1 MAKNVSHCLSNK
13 TNLLIEAGTGVGK
26 SFAYLIPAILS
37 CRKTV
42 VSTASIAL
50 QDQLAE
56 KDLIFL
62 QKTITKK
69 FSFGVL
75 KGKNNYVCIK
85 REREFSQTSAA
96 YLKFLEWLKK
106 TKTGEKNELPFVPE
120 FWSNICGN
128 SQDCNGRKCPFYH
141 DCFYYRYFRYL
152 YNTDILI
159 VNHHLLAYDL
169 LLEFNILPFHD
180 QLVVDEASEVE
191 AAIAH
196 VMGSVLSYDRFAWL
210 LYRLKG
216 LKIMVDPL
224 FPSIEQFF
232 NKNNG
237 SIYPTTPIPSAIT
250 EGLYELKKM
259 LDLSNIIST
268 IKGFIKTSGSDEY
281 HDRVETTIHYI
292 EILEADVDDFI
303 EQDDSEKVFYMSI
316 NDGMLEL
323 KSELVESRKQ
333 FERLASEYE
342 SIIMTSATLTSNN
355 SFAFFKDRLGIENFE
370 EKIIGS
376 PFDYKNHA
384 LLYINK
390 DLPVPNREH
399 TDIFEE
405 ESLTVIQDLISASC
419 GRALI
424 LFTSYRHLHFISENI
439 ESIYPIKAQGDMP
452 AARLIEWFK
461 ETPSSVL
468 LATSTFWQGIDVKG
482 EDLSLV
488 VIVRLPFSSPE
499 DPVYSERCKRLKG
512 RWFTDLALP
521 RAILLL
527 RQGFGRLIRGRNEY
541 GVVAILDTRVINH
554 SYGRSIIYSL
564 PDMNIVYDLEDVNSF
579 FKNISLK
586 KNM

>member
-1 MAKNVSHCLSNK
+1 MAKDVLRCIRDK
-13 TNLLIEAGTGVGK
+13 ANLLIEAGTGVGK

-37 CRKTV
+37 CKKTV

-62 QKTITKK
+62 QNTIPKK

-85 REREFSQTSAA
+85 REREFSQTSTA

-141 DCFYYRYFRYL
+141 DCFYYRHFRYL

-169 LLEFNILPFHD
+169 LSEFNILPFHD
-180 QLVVDEASEVE
+180 QLVVDEASEIE

-196 VMGSVLSYDRFAWL
+196 VMGSVLSYERFAWL

-237 SIYPTTPIPSAIT
+237 SIHPTTPMPSAIT
-250 EGLYELKKM
+250 EGLHELKKM

-268 IKGFIKTSGSDEY
+268 LKGFIKTSGSDEY

-316 NDGMLEL
+316 NDGLLEL

-333 FERLASEYE
+333 FERLTSEYE

-376 PFDYKNHA
+376 PFDFKNHA
-384 LLYINK
+384 LLYISK
-390 DLPVPNREH
+390 DLPVPNREY
-399 TDIFEE
+399 TGIFEE
-405 ESLTVIQDLISASC
+405 KSLTVIQDLISASC

-424 LFTSYRHLHFISENI
+424 LCTSYRHLRFISENI

-452 AARLIEWFK
+452 PARLIEWFK

-482 EDLSLV
+482 DDLSLV

-499 DPVYSERCKRLKG
+499 DPVYSERCRRLKG

-541 GVVAILDTRVINH
+541 GVVAILDTRIINH

-564 PDMNIVYDLEDVNSF
+564 PDMNIVYDLEDVKSF

>member
-1 MAKNVSHCLSNK
+1 MAKNVFRCLSNK

-26 SFAYLIPAILS
+26 SFAYLVPAILS
-37 CRKTV
+37 CKKTV

-56 KDLIFL
+56 KDLIFI
-62 QKTITKK
+62 QKTFPKK

-85 REREFSQTSAA
+85 RVREFSQTSKT
-96 YLKFLEWLKK
+96 YLKFLEWLNK
-106 TKTGEKNELPFVPE
+106 TKTGEKSNLPFVPE
-120 FWSNICGN
+120 FWSNICGD
-128 SQDCNGRKCPFYH
+128 SQDCNGRQCPFYN
-141 DCFYYRYFRYL
+141 DCFYYRHFRYL
-152 YNTDILI
+152 YNADILV

-169 LLEFNILPFHD
+169 LSEFNILPFHD
-180 QLVVDEASEVE
+180 QLVVDEASEIE
-191 AAIAH
+191 AAISR
-196 VMGSVLSYDRFAWL
+196 VMGSVLSYERFAWL

-224 FPSIEQFF
+224 FPRIEQFF
-232 NKNNG
+232 KINNG
-237 SIYPTTPIPSAIT
+237 SIHPTTPIPIPIT
-250 EGLYELKKM
+250 EGLHELKNV
-259 LDLSNIIST
+259 LDLNTIIST

-281 HDRVETTIHYI
+281 TDKVETTINYI
-292 EILEADVDDFI
+292 KILEADIDDFI
-303 EQDDSEKVFYMSI
+303 GQDDSDKVFYMST
-316 NDGMLEL
+316 NNNLLEL
-323 KSELVESRKQ
+323 KSELVEPRKH
-333 FERLASEYE
+333 FERLTNEYE

-355 SFAFFKDRLGIENFE
+355 SFAFLKDRLGIENFE

-390 DLPVPNREH
+390 DLPVPDREH

-405 ESLTVIQDLISASC
+405 QSLTVIEELINASC
-419 GRALI
+419 GRALV
-424 LFTSYRHLHFISENI
+424 LFTSYRHLRFISENI
-439 ESIYPIKAQGDMP
+439 KSIYPIKAQGDMP
-452 AARLIEWFK
+452 PARLIEWFK

-499 DPVYSERCKRLKG
+499 DPVYSERCRRLKD

-541 GVVAILDTRVINH
+541 GVVAMLDTRIITH
-554 SYGRSIIYSL
+554 SYGKPIIYSL
-564 PDMNIVYDLEDVNSF
+564 PDMNIVYDLEDVKRF
-579 FKNISLK
+579 FNTIPLKNNI
-586 KNM
+586 